1 MSWEY
6 GEEDGCIFV
15 RQVPDSEELTRAEM
29 WEELQALRS
38 FKLDVGNRLVE
49 LERAIMHAR
58 LRSPKIKYAVG
69 WLLNRYFNPCP
80 NNTRRERDED

>member
-15 RQVPDSEELTRAEM
+15 RQVPDWEELTRAEM
-29 WEELQALRS
+29 WEELQALRA
-38 FKLDVGNRLVE
+38 FKLDVGGRLVG
-49 LERAIMHAR
+49 LERAIVEGA
-58 LRSPKIKYAVG
+58 LQAPEVQYAVG